1 MDRNVLVVSSRFPW
15 PVVTGDRIR
24 ALAWLEALA
33 PRANVTL
40 VAPEGR
46 TPPDAPA
53 FRHVPAPRSLAAVMS
68 ASWRTVSEGLPAT
81 ALLAA
86 GHAWESAL
94 DEAERDSGPFDAAV
108 LLLARLDPWAFGRL
122 RAGRLVFD
130 AIDSLAANLDARAE
144 AARGPARFLWRL
156 EADRTA
162 RLERDVARRY
172 DRVLVVADAEKE
184 AFGERTEAVFHGVTL
199 QPATDGDREF
209 DVGFWGRLAYFAN
222 RDAAA
227 LVLGEIWPRIR
238 AARPGATLLLA
249 GADAPSF
256 MRRAHGRDGVTVI
269 SPMED
274 RGRLLR
280 RVRVALFPLR
290 FGTGQSNKVLEAAEA
305 SCALV
310 ASPEAVRGL
319 DAIAAEAVVASD
331 PSALAE
337 RVLGL
342 LSDPAAAAAQGRRLR
357 AVVEREYSR
366 ERACER
372 LAAVALGPD

>member
-1 MDRNVLVVSSRFPW
+1 MDRSVLLVSSRFPW

-33 PRANVTL
+33 PRANVTM
-40 VAPEGR
+40 VAPPGR
-46 TPPDAPA
+46 VPANAPP
-53 FRHVPAPRSLAAVMS
+53 FRHVPAPRSLAAVAS
-68 ASWRTVSEGLPAT
+68 AAWRTISEGLPAT

-86 GHAWESAL
+86 GHAWGSAL
-94 DEAERDSGPFDAAV
+94 DEAERLSGPFDGAV
-108 LLLARLDPWAFGRL
+108 VLLARLDPWVFGRL

-144 AARGPARFLWRL
+144 AAHGPARFLWRI
-156 EADRTA
+156 EARRTA
-162 RLERDVARRY
+162 RLERDAARRY
-172 DRVLVVADAEKE
+172 DRVLVVADAERA
-184 AFGERTEAVFHGVTL
+184 AFGDRTEAVFHGVSL
-199 QPATDGDREF
+199 QPETEGAREF

-256 MRRAHGRDGVTVI
+256 VRRADGRDGVTVI

-274 RGRLLR
+274 RGRVLR
-280 RVRVALFPLR
+280 RVKVALFPLR

-319 DAIAAEAVVASD
+319 DAIAAEAEVARE
-331 PSALAE
+331 PSAFAE
-337 RVLGL
+337 SVLGL
-342 LSDPAAAAAQGRRLR
+342 LSDPPAAAARGRRMR

-366 ERACER
+366 ARACGQ
-372 LAAVALGPD
+372 LASVALGPE

>member
-1 MDRNVLVVSSRFPW
+1 MDRNVLLVSSRFPW
-15 PVVTGDRIR
+15 PVITGDRIR

-46 TPPDAPA
+46 IPADAPA
-53 FRHVPAPRSLAAVMS
+53 FRHVPAPHSLS
-68 ASWRTVSEGLPAT
+68 AIFSAGWRTISEGLPAT

-94 DEAERDSGPFDAAV
+94 DEAERNSGPFDAAV

-122 RAGRLVFD
+122 RAGRLVLD
-130 AIDSLAANLDARAE
+130 AIDSLAANLRARAA

-162 RLERDVARRY
+162 RLERGAASRY
-172 DRVLVVADAEKE
+172 DRVLVVADAERA
-184 AFGERTEAVFHGVTL
+184 AFGERTEAVFHGVAL
-199 QPATDGDREF
+199 EPAAECDRDF
-209 DVGFWGRLAYFAN
+209 DVGFWGRLTYFAN

-256 MRRAHGRDGVTVI
+256 VRRAHGRDGVTVI

-319 DAIAAEAVVASD
+319 DAIAGEAAVARE
-331 PSALAE
+331 PAALAQS
-337 RVLGL
+337 VLGL
-342 LSDPAAAAAQGRRLR
+342 LSDPAAAAARGRRLR

-366 ERACER
+366 ERACEK
-372 LAAVALGPD
+372 LAAVALGFD

>member
-1 MDRNVLVVSSRFPW
+1 
-15 PVVTGDRIR
+15 
-24 ALAWLEALA
+24 
-33 PRANVTL
+33 
-40 VAPEGR
+40 
-46 TPPDAPA
+46 
-53 FRHVPAPRSLAAVMS
+53 
-68 ASWRTVSEGLPAT
+68 
-81 ALLAA
+81 
-86 GHAWESAL
+86 
-94 DEAERDSGPFDAAV
+94 V

-199 QPATDGDREF
+199 QPATEGERDF